1 MNEHR
6 QESTVWAADLLGL
19 FARSLRRLWW
29 LCLVLIVLCTA
40 LFGGYARLSYRAQY
54 TASMTFLVNA
64 GGTAQ
69 SGTSTATAAQMAK
82 TFPYIL
88 TSGLL
93 DSAVCAD
100 TGLTALPAISATSEE
115 DTNLCTLSVT
125 GTDAQQCYDVLQSVI
140 VHYPDVAELVVGPT
154 ELVMMDQTGV
164 PTQPS
169 NPFSWRQPLVRGAV
183 IGALLSL
190 LLLYLSGRARVT
202 VMSRDDLQQVTS
214 ARYLGALPAV
224 RVKKRSRTTSAALS
238 EAMAHSSAYCEAMR
252 IVSMRIDKAMQRHDY
267 RTMLVSSAAP
277 GEGKTTFVC
286 QLADALTRQGRRVL
300 VIDCDL
306 RNPSVHKV
314 FGRPLQAGLAEY
326 LAGSGMAGQIVT
338 ALGKGKPDVVFAGR
352 RTGTQTEQLGG
363 DAFRALLDALRA
375 RYDVILLDTP
385 PCAIMTDALETGEAA
400 DCALLVVRQNAASRV
415 SVINSLA
422 ALDSFGVPV
431 LGYALNVCTGRG
443 RGQSGYGYGGYGGY
457 SYGYGYGYGR
467 DRGYGYGQQKEKTGA
482 D

>member
-1 MNEHR
+1 M
-6 QESTVWAADLLGL
+6 
-19 FARSLRRLWW
+19 
-29 LCLVLIVLCTA
+29 
-40 LFGGYARLSYRAQY
+40 
-54 TASMTFLVNA
+54 
-64 GGTAQ
+64 
-69 SGTSTATAAQMAK
+69 
-82 TFPYIL
+82 
-88 TSGLL
+88 
-93 DSAVCAD
+93 
-100 TGLTALPAISATSEE
+100 
-115 DTNLCTLSVT
+115 
-125 GTDAQQCYDVLQSVI
+125 
-140 VHYPDVAELVVGPT
+140 
-154 ELVMMDQTGV
+154 
-164 PTQPS
+164 
-169 NPFSWRQPLVRGAV
+169 RGAV

-363 DAFRALLDALRA
+363 DAFRTLLDALRA

-400 DCALLVVRQNAASRV
+400 DCALLVVRQDAASRV

-431 LGYALNVCTGRG
+431 LGYALNVCTGRSAG
-443 RGQSGYGYGGYGGY
+443 RYGYDGY

>member
-100 TGLTALPAISATSEE
+100 TGLTALPVISATSEE

-252 IVSMRIDKAMQRHDY
+252 IVSMRIDKAM
-267 RTMLVSSAAP
+267 
-277 GEGKTTFVC
+277 
-286 QLADALTRQGRRVL
+286 
-300 VIDCDL
+300 
-306 RNPSVHKV
+306 
-314 FGRPLQAGLAEY
+314 
-326 LAGSGMAGQIVT
+326 
-338 ALGKGKPDVVFAGR
+338 
-352 RTGTQTEQLGG
+352 
-363 DAFRALLDALRA
+363 
-375 RYDVILLDTP
+375 
-385 PCAIMTDALETGEAA
+385 
-400 DCALLVVRQNAASRV
+400 
-415 SVINSLA
+415 
-422 ALDSFGVPV
+422 
-431 LGYALNVCTGRG
+431 
-443 RGQSGYGYGGYGGY
+443 
-457 SYGYGYGYGR
+457 
-467 DRGYGYGQQKEKTGA
+467 
-482 D
+482 

>member
-1 MNEHR
+1 
-6 QESTVWAADLLGL
+6 
-19 FARSLRRLWW
+19 
-29 LCLVLIVLCTA
+29 
-40 LFGGYARLSYRAQY
+40 
-54 TASMTFLVNA
+54 
-64 GGTAQ
+64 
-69 SGTSTATAAQMAK
+69 
-82 TFPYIL
+82 
-88 TSGLL
+88 
-93 DSAVCAD
+93 
-100 TGLTALPAISATSEE
+100 
-115 DTNLCTLSVT
+115 
-125 GTDAQQCYDVLQSVI
+125 
-140 VHYPDVAELVVGPT
+140 
-154 ELVMMDQTGV
+154 MMDQTGV
-164 PTQPS
+164 PVQPS

-363 DAFRALLDALRA
+363 DAFRTLLDALCA

-400 DCALLVVRQNAASRV
+400 DCALLVVRQDAASRV